1 MSTIPRMPG
10 LAPNR
15 LLVIDD
21 QPDILEFLGQ
31 VAEQC
36 GYAVALV
43 ESAERFQEQ
52 LTAFVPTLIIV
63 DLQMPG
69 VDGIELIRL
78 LARRQVRSPVLIASG
93 MDSRV
98 LASAEQ
104 LGRSLGLKMA
114 GVMQKPIMLGELEG
128 MLETHLCNG
137 PKVTE
142 EDLRRAI
149 DRAQLR
155 VYYQPKTLRH
165 NGGWRV
171 TAAEALL
178 RWEHPD
184 HGMIYPDDFIPL
196 AERSG
201 LIAAMTDLVLQEGVR
216 QVAEWSALG
225 LDAGLTV
232 NMSPKLIDDLEFPDR
247 LAALLAAGGVG
258 NSRLT
263 LEVTETAALE
273 EPARTLDILTR
284 LRVKG
289 IGLSLDDF
297 GTGFSSLTQLYR
309 MPFNE
314 IKIDKSL
321 GMEIQSSR
329 EARTIVRSIVDLA
342 HNLELRVC
350 CEGVESAQA
359 LDFLQSVGCD
369 YAQGYFI
376 GKPMPADKFARLAAT
391 WNQPSVAQARTA

>member
-1 MSTIPRMPG
+1 MTTLPRMPG
-10 LAPNR
+10 LSPNR

-21 QPDILEFLGQ
+21 QPDILEFISQ
-31 VAEQC
+31 VAEQV
-36 GYAVALV
+36 GYAVSPVDTAD
-43 ESAERFQEQ
+43 RFQEQ
-52 LTAFVPTLIIV
+52 LTAFAPSIIII
-63 DLQMPG
+63 DLQMPD

-78 LARRQVRSPVLIASG
+78 LARRQVRAPVLIASG
-93 MDSRV
+93 MDARV

-104 LGRSLGLKMA
+104 LGRSLGLKMS
-114 GVMQKPIMLGELEG
+114 GVMQKPIMLGDLEAALG
-128 MLETHLCNG
+128 THLIQG

-155 VYYQPKTLRH
+155 VYYQPKTLRIP
-165 NGGWRV
+165 NGWHITG
-171 TAAEALL
+171 AEALL

-201 LIAAMTDLVLQEGVR
+201 LIAAMTDFVLQEGVR
-216 QVAEWSALG
+216 QLRAWAQEG
-225 LDAGLTV
+225 LDLALTV

-247 LAALLAAGGVG
+247 LAGLLAAGGVE

-321 GMEIQSSR
+321 GIEIQSSR

-342 HNLELRVC
+342 HNLELKVC

-359 LDFLQSVGCD
+359 LDFLRSVGCD
-369 YAQGYFI
+369 YAQGYHI
-376 GKPMPADKFARLAAT
+376 GKPMPPEKLALLAAS
-391 WNQPSVAQARTA
+391 WNTAPQARAV

>member
-1 MSTIPRMPG
+1 MTTIPRMPG
-10 LAPNR
+10 LSPNR

-21 QPDILEFLGQ
+21 QPDILEFISQ
-31 VAEQC
+31 VAQQC
-36 GYAVALV
+36 GFAVSSVDTAD
-43 ESAERFQEQ
+43 RFQEQ
-52 LTAFVPTLIIV
+52 LTAFAPSMIII
-63 DLQMPG
+63 DLQMPN
-69 VDGIELIRL
+69 VDGVELIRL
-78 LARRQVRSPVLIASG
+78 LARRQVRAPLLIASG
-93 MDSRV
+93 MDARV

-104 LGRSLGLKMA
+104 LGRSLGLKMS
-114 GVMQKPIMLGELEG
+114 GVLQKPIMLGDLEAA
-128 MLETHLCNG
+128 LEAHLIQG
-137 PKVTE
+137 PRVTE

-155 VYYQPKTLRH
+155 VYYQPKTLRVA
-165 NGGWRV
+165 GGWRI
-171 TAAEALL
+171 TGAEALL

-201 LIAAMTDLVLQEGVR
+201 LIAAMTDFVLQEGVR
-216 QVAEWSALG
+216 QLRAWAQEG
-225 LDAGLTV
+225 LDLALTV

-247 LAALLAAGGVG
+247 LAGLLAAGGVE

-297 GTGFSSLTQLYR
+297 GTGYSSLTQLYR

-314 IKIDKSL
+314 IKIDKTL
-321 GMEIQSSR
+321 GIEIQSSR

-342 HNLELRVC
+342 HNLELKVC

-369 YAQGYFI
+369 YAQGYHI
-376 GKPMPADKFARLAAT
+376 GKPMPPEKLAVLAPS
-391 WNQPSVAQARTA
+391 WNAAPQARAG

>member
-1 MSTIPRMPG
+1 MTTIPRMQG
-10 LAPNR
+10 QSPNR

-21 QPDILEFLGQ
+21 QPDILDFIAQ
-31 VAEQC
+31 VAQQC
-36 GYAVALV
+36 GFTVSPV
-43 ESAERFQEQ
+43 ETADRFQEQ
-52 LTAFVPTLIIV
+52 LAAFAPSLIVI
-63 DLQMPG
+63 DLQMPT
-69 VDGIELIRL
+69 VDGVELIRL
-78 LARRQVRSPVLIASG
+78 LARRQVRAPVLIASG
-93 MDSRV
+93 MDARV

-104 LGRSLGLKMA
+104 LGRSLGLKMS
-114 GVMQKPIMLGELEG
+114 GVMQKPIMLGELEAV
-128 MLETHLCNG
+128 LEAHRIQG

-149 DRAQLR
+149 DRGQLR
-155 VYYQPKTLRH
+155 VYYQPKTLR
-165 NGGWRV
+165 GAGEWRI
-171 TAAEALL
+171 TGAEALL

-201 LIAAMTDLVLQEGVR
+201 LIAAMTDFVLQEGVR
-216 QVAEWSALG
+216 QLRAWAEQG
-225 LDAGLTV
+225 LDLALTV

-247 LAALLAAGGVG
+247 LAGLLAAGGVA

-263 LEVTETAALE
+263 LEVTETAALDD
-273 EPARTLDILTR
+273 PVRTLDILTR

-314 IKIDKSL
+314 IKIDKTL

-342 HNLELRVC
+342 HNLELKVC

-369 YAQGYFI
+369 YAQGYHI
-376 GKPMPADKFARLAAT
+376 GKPMPADSLARLAAS
-391 WNQPSVAQARTA
+391 WNQAPQARAV